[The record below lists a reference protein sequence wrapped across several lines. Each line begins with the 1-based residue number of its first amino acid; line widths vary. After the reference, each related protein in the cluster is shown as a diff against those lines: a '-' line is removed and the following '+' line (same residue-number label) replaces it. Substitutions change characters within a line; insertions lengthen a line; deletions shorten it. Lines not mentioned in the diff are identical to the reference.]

1 MKKHLYILV
10 AAVLVI
16 SSCHTLDLNPLS
28 EPSTGNFYSNATELT
43 IAVNDLYRI
52 DFIGNDLED
61 YSDNYWNRAT
71 GGNAVTYGTMASD
84 DGTVLT
90 YWTNC
95 YKAIAG
101 ANTILANLDRAKATT
116 APNVLTSIEA
126 QARFARAYQY
136 SRLITHFG
144 DVPFLSSTISLDSAY
159 QYTRMSED
167 SILQF
172 VFSEL
177 DYAAENLPA
186 TYSASEDQRW
196 TKGAAL
202 AIKARTALYMGQ
214 WAIAAEAAHG
224 VMDLAAQGVYA
235 LYPSFRDLFLSPGE
249 TSKEIIMSVIQS
261 QAQGVYNTGDAADP
275 RNFTPRNT
283 GGYGAY
289 IPTWSL
295 MDAFECT
302 DGQTIDKSKLYD
314 PHHPFANRDPRLS
327 ETIVPFGTP
336 WLGYDY
342 QPHPDSVKVM
352 DYSTGQ
358 LVKNNDTRS
367 VAIYASYTGLLWKK
381 GIDQSWADNRV
392 DEDDILI
399 VRYAEML
406 LTYAEAKIELNQID
420 PSVLDAIN
428 QVRARAYGV
437 DVSATTLYPAITT
450 TDQQQLRSIVRRER
464 RVEFANEGLRYMDLM
479 RWRII
484 GKALT
489 RPAVGLVDPAN
500 QDRSKWPFP
509 GVPPIDADGIPDF
522 SAEISAGEVKVLAL
536 RSFDTTRQ
544 YLWPIPAV
552 ELRVNPKIT
561 QNPNY

>member
-1 MKKHLYILV
+1 MKRHLYIIISGIM
-10 AAVLVI
+10 VI

-52 DFIGNDLED
+52 DFNGNDLED

-95 YKAIAG
+95 YKAIAR
-101 ANTILANLDRAKATT
+101 ANTILGNLDKAKENT
-116 APNVLTSIEA
+116 AGSVLTSIEA

-144 DVPFLSSTISLDSAY
+144 DVPFLNSNVSLDSAY
-159 QYTRMSED
+159 QYTRTPKD

-172 VFSEL
+172 VFTEL
-177 DYAAENLPA
+177 DYAAANLPA
-186 TYSASEDQRW
+186 TYSGSEDQRW

-214 WAIAAEAAHG
+214 WAVAAEAAKG

-235 LYPSFRDLFLSPGE
+235 LYPSYRDLFLSPGE

-295 MDAFECT
+295 MDAYECT
-302 DGQTIDKSKLYD
+302 DGLPIDQSPLYD
-314 PHHPFANRDPRLS
+314 PHHPFRNRDPRLS

-352 DYSTGQ
+352 DYSTGK

-381 GIDQSWADNRV
+381 GVDQTWADERV

-406 LTYAEAKIELNQID
+406 LSYAEAKIELNQID
-420 PSVLDAIN
+420 PSVLNAIN

-437 DVSATTLYPAITT
+437 DVSETSAYPAVTT
-450 TDQQQLRSIVRRER
+450 TDQQELRSIIKRER

-479 RWRII
+479 RWKII

-500 QDRSKWPFP
+500 QDRAKWPFP
-509 GVPPIDADGIPDF
+509 GVPPIDQDGIPDF
-522 SAEISAGEVKVLAL
+522 SAEISAGEAKVLAL

-552 ELRVNPKIT
+552 ELRVNPKIK

>member
-16 SSCHTLDLNPLS
+16 GSCHTLDLNPLS

-95 YKAIAG
+95 YKAIAR
-101 ANTILANLDRAKATT
+101 ANTILASLDRARENT
-116 APNVLTSIEA
+116 APSVLTGIEA

-144 DVPFLSSTISLDSAY
+144 DVPFLNSTISLDSAY
-159 QYTRMSED
+159 QYTRTSKD

-202 AIKARTALYMGQ
+202 AIKARTALYTGH
-214 WAIAAEAAHG
+214 WEIAAQAAHG

-275 RNFTPRNT
+275 RNFIPRNT

-406 LTYAEAKIELNQID
+406 LTYAEAKIELNEID
-420 PSVLDAIN
+420 PTVLDAIN

-479 RWRII
+479 RWKVI

-509 GVPPIDADGIPDF
+509 GVLPIDADGIPDF

-552 ELRVNPKIT
+552 ELRVNPNIT